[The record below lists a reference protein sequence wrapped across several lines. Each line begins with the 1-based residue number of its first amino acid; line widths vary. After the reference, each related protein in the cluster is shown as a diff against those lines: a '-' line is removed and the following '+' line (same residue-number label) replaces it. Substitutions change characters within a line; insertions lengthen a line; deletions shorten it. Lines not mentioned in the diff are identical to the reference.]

1 MKLIEIMKNWV
12 LIALGF
18 AGVVA
23 VAFWGM
29 GMENFAMS
37 QIAIRAGIV
46 TASFAIVLIGGSLLE
61 QKMVKRFQKQL
72 KGGEKNDDSK
82 D

>member
-1 MKLIEIMKNWV
+1 MKLVEIMKKWV
-12 LIALGF
+12 LVALGF

-46 TASFAIVLIGGSLLE
+46 TASFAVVLIGGSLTE
-61 QKMVKRFQKQL
+61 RKIAKNFQNEL
-72 KGGEKNDDSK
+72 KGDERK
-82 D
+82 